1 MRAISIARIGA
12 QISLRRKTMKIDVE
26 SMPIALP
33 DGIDCDEYL
42 IATYLASYPKGVPV
56 PQLAPALAIEQS
68 TGTWVPVPGET
79 PEVRRRHV
87 AKVIGVYEVPDYE
100 WMVPQEVEH
109 RHYIIQIAFPQINFG
124 SQIPMLLTT
133 VVGNISM
140 AGRVK
145 VLDMRLPKKYVAG
158 FQGPKFGIKGVR
170 ELLGVQG
177 RPLLNNMI
185 KPCTGYTPEVGV
197 GLFRAAATGGC
208 DIIKD
213 DELLANASFNEV
225 QARVK
230 LYMEAER
237 QVYEQT
243 GEHTLYTVNIT
254 DEVPKVFENARRA
267 VELGCNAIMVNYL
280 ATGFPVLRSLAEDP
294 AINVPILAHM
304 DVAGA
309 LYASEWHGLSSHLV
323 LGKLPRLAGA
333 DVVIFPAPYGKAPVL
348 PDKFQRVAQNLCFP
362 LYQLKPSFPMPSGGI
377 TPKMVPNVIKDLG
390 PDIVIGSGGG
400 IHAHPQGPTA
410 GAKAFRQAIQATLQ
424 GRSLEEAAKECPEL
438 KVALETWVDPFKG
451 MGM

>member
-1 MRAISIARIGA
+1 
-12 QISLRRKTMKIDVE
+12 MKIDIE
-26 SMPIALP
+26 SLPIALP
-33 DGIDCDEYL
+33 DGVDYADYL
-42 IATYLASYPKGVPV
+42 IATYLVSYPKAIPV

-68 TGTWVPVPGET
+68 TGTWTPVPGET
-79 PEVRRRHV
+79 PEVRRCHV

-100 WMVPQEVEH
+100 WMVPHEVEQ
-109 RHYIIQIAFPQINFG
+109 RHYIVQVAFPEVNFG

-140 AGRVK
+140 GGRIK
-145 VLDMRLPKKYVAG
+145 VLDMRFPEKYVAG

-185 KPCTGYTPEVGV
+185 KPCTGYTPQVGV
-197 GLFRAAATGGC
+197 ELFRAAALGGC

-225 QARVK
+225 QARAK

-237 QVYEQT
+237 QVFEET
-243 GEHTLYTVNIT
+243 GEHTLYTVNVT
-254 DEVPKVFENARRA
+254 DEVPKVFDNACRA

-280 ATGFPVLRSLAEDP
+280 ATGFPVLRALAENP
-294 AINVPILAHM
+294 VINVPILAHM

-333 DVVIFPAPYGKAPVL
+333 DIVVFPAPYGKAPVL
-348 PDKFQRVAQNLCFP
+348 PDKFQRVAQNLAFP
-362 LYQLKPSFPMPSGGI
+362 LYQIKPTFPMPSGGI
-377 TPKMVPNVIKDLG
+377 TPKMVPTVVKDLG

-400 IHAHPQGPTA
+400 IHAHPQGPVA

-424 GRSLEEAAKECPEL
+424 GRPLEEAAKENPEL
-438 KVALETWVDPFKG
+438 KVALETWGDPFKG
-451 MGM
+451 LAM